1 MEIRVQNE
9 DVNTIMRERAG
20 YRYDD
25 MYNSGVIDFAE
36 VLDFETTQFGNDDIY
51 ESVTALYGIELKN
64 GTSPADIPEARENNE
79 AILDFF
85 KKELG
90 TDILYCKWLCV
101 SKEDV
106 TNAYEVSQENVARW
120 VIPGKMM
127 IASYILGA
135 DGLLVISDEPIVEEV

>member
-9 DVNTIMRERAG
+9 YVDAIMKEKAG
-20 YRYDD
+20 YRYED
-25 MYNSGVIDFAE
+25 MYNSGIIDFAE

-51 ESVTALYGIELKN
+51 ESVSALYGIELKN
-64 GTSPADIPEARENNE
+64 GTSPADVPEARENNE
-79 AILDFF
+79 SILDFF
-85 KKELG
+85 KKKLG
-90 TDILYCKWLCV
+90 TDTLYCKWLCV

-106 TNAYEVSQENVARW
+106 ICSYDAPQEQVTRW

-135 DGLLVISDEPIVEEV
+135 DGLLVVSDEPIVEEV